1 MTFKLEDEFNYN
13 VNRIKWDN
21 LKLEGQNDALT
32 HMYFFMLSL
41 SSCNNL
47 REFSKK
53 KHEKIYGYNHN
64 EFIKNMT
71 LNLVDILNRSQRHYN
86 ALTTFAKIIKYK
98 RQPSIKDDLLLN
110 PITNQIRHMKIIHI
124 NTVYLFTIKDL
135 INIINSSLSN
145 CSTFYA
151 DPKEI
156 KNPYNNMTFDHHI
169 LYNIYY
175 AIKASDYTFPILF
188 HQYYLC
194 NFNLRNYAIENEYLI
209 RDININNILYN
220 TNEKCLFKSMKK
232 MLEKYLKNIRISDD
246 VDKQEFIKIIRPYYY
261 LYLIKMFHV
270 HGVEKTYKSYEMF
283 IKKIHEL
290 YEYNC
295 RFGRVM
301 LKRQPIS
308 RKFKQVQDLDHPK
321 FTMNDARNYEMKVNE
336 NIQEEDDTETQEE
349 DDTETQEEDD
359 TETQEEE
366 DTESQEEDDTET
378 QEEDDT
384 ETQEDMDIDED
395 DL

>member
-1 MTFKLEDEFNYN
+1 MQTYFAFIQKLCNCKNVMTFKLEDEFNFN
-13 VNRIKWDN
+13 NSRKIWDN
-21 LKLEGQNDALT
+21 LKIEGQNDALT
-32 HMYFFMLSL
+32 HMYFFMSGL
-41 SSCNNL
+41 SSSKNL
-47 REFSKK
+47 QEFSKK

-64 EFIKNMT
+64 EFMRNMN

-98 RQPSIKDDLLLN
+98 RQPSIKDDLLLT
-110 PITNQIRHMKIIHI
+110 PITNHIRHMKIIHI
-124 NTVYLFTIKDL
+124 NTMYLFTIKDL

-145 CSTFYA
+145 CSIFYA

-156 KNPYNNMTFDHHI
+156 KNPYNNLSFDHHI

-175 AIKASDYTFPILF
+175 AIKSSDYTLPILF

-209 RDININNILYN
+209 RDINIKNVLYN
-220 TNEKCLFKSMKK
+220 TNEKCLFKSMKQ
-232 MLEKYLKNIRISDD
+232 MLEKHLKNIRISDD
-246 VDKQEFIKIIRPYYY
+246 VDKPEFIKIIRPYYY

-301 LKRQPIS
+301 LKRQPIT

-321 FTMNDARNYEMKVNE
+321 FTMLDAKNYEKKVYE
-336 NIQEEDDTETQEE
+336 
-349 DDTETQEEDD
+349 
-359 TETQEEE
+359 ETQEEE
-366 DTESQEEDDTET
+366 DTESQEEEDTET
-378 QEEDDT
+378 QV
-384 ETQEDMDIDED
+384 DMDIDED